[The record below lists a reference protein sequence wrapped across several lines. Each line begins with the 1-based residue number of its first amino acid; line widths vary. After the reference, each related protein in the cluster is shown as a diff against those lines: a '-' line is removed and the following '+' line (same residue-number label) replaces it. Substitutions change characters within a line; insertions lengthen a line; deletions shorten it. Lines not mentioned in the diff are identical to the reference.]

1 MTTLNSITSN
11 LIAAHE
17 SERQFRRY
25 NVDFA
30 VHVKAWR
37 GGAMEVAEGHGTDVS
52 QGGLALKT
60 AAKLQPGET
69 VTIEMT
75 LPITGHK
82 VMITGAI
89 RNEENGQYGVE
100 FVGLGEMQRNVI
112 LRLCAVLEENRKP
125 KTC

>member
-1 MTTLNSITSN
+1 MTINGVASKPAS
-11 LIAAHE
+11 HE
-17 SERQFRRY
+17 SERQYRRY
-25 NVDFA
+25 DVDFN

-37 GGAMEVAEGHGTDVS
+37 GGAMEVTEGHGTDVS

-75 LPITGHK
+75 LPITGHR

-89 RNEENGQYGVE
+89 RNQENGQYGVE
-100 FVGLGEMQRNVI
+100 FVGLGDVQRNVI
-112 LRLCAVLEENRKP
+112 LRLCEVLEQNQK
-125 KTC
+125 